1 MTKMARILIAQLKT
15 GKKIPKIVI
24 KKLLNI
30 KNMKSDNIIEDNA
43 INSILEFTV
52 HELLYDIKTGL
63 TSNQIKKIL
72 KNNPELIEFFIWEN
86 ILQKLV
92 L

>member
-15 GKKIPKIVI
+15 GKKIPMIVI

-43 INSILEFTV
+43 INSIIEFAV
-52 HELLYDIKTGL
+52 HCLLHDIKTEL
-63 TSNQIKKIL
+63 TTNQIKKTL
-72 KNNPELIEFFIWEN
+72 KSNPELIEVFI
-86 ILQKLV
+86 
-92 L
+92 

>member
-30 KNMKSDNIIEDNA
+30 KNIQSDNIIKGDV
-43 INSILEFTV
+43 ISSILEFTV
-52 HELLYDIKTGL
+52 HELLHDIKIEL
-63 TSNQIKKIL
+63 TTNQIKKTL
-72 KNNPELIEFFIWEN
+72 KSNPELIEVFI
-86 ILQKLV
+86 
-92 L
+92 